1 MAGDGVAPARAY
13 ARGMVSDDS
22 ELLDLYDERG
32 ERLGGSKPRGLV
44 HRDGDWHR
52 TFHCWIAARRDHGAA
67 VILQRRSVAK
77 DVHPGLLDVSAAGH
91 LAAGEGDAD
100 GVRELAEE
108 LGVVVPFARLRLLAV
123 TREEATGAGI
133 VDREHCATY
142 LLRHDAALLDYRP
155 APDEVDVLVELPV
168 VAGLALARGEMDA
181 VQATMLTAALGPA
194 TLAEVTVRREE
205 FVARPWAY
213 YAAIFEQ
220 AEAAAA
226 AGPG

>member
-1 MAGDGVAPARAY
+1 
-13 ARGMVSDDS
+13 MVGSDA
-22 ELLDLYDERG
+22 ELLDLYDEHG
-32 ERLGGSKPRGLV
+32 ARLGGSKPRRLV

-52 TFHCWIAARRDHGAA
+52 TFHCWVVARRGHGAG

-91 LAAGEGDAD
+91 LSAGEGDAD

-108 LGVVVPFARLRLLAV
+108 LGIDVPFGRLRLLAV

-142 LLRHDAALLDYRP
+142 LLRHDAELAAYRP
-155 APDEVDVLVELPV
+155 APDEVDALVELPV
-168 VAGLALARGEMDA
+168 AAGLALARGEVDA
-181 VQATMLTAALGPA
+181 VEATMLTAGPA
-194 TLAEVTVRREE
+194 TVAPVTVRREE

-220 AEAAAA
+220 AAAAA
-226 AGPG
+226 AGPV